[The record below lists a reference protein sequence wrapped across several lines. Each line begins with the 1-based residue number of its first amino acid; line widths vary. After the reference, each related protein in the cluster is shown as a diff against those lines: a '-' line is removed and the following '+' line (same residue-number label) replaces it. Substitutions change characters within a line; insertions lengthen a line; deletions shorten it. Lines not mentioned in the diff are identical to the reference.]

1 MCGIAGLI
9 DLTSRQRP
17 VPLGVLAAMAKALT
31 HRGPDEDG
39 FLEAPGIGLASRR
52 LSIVGLKNGRQP
64 VGNEDGRVQVVMNGE
79 IFEYPQ
85 LRSDLSQKGHQ
96 LVRDCDTEVIPH
108 LWEDLGVKMFDRL
121 QGQFAF
127 ALWDAN
133 QRRLLLARDRA
144 GIAPLFW
151 TRQRDAEGEWL
162 LFASEIKAL
171 LASGMVPARP
181 DRRGI
186 DHVFTMLA
194 VPGPIT
200 CFENIQALMLGH
212 YLDIQLGRSGEMAGV
227 QDRAYWS
234 LTFPDQGRE
243 ENPSDPKPL
252 VDRFEQL
259 MLQAIE
265 RRLRADVPV
274 VAYLSGGIDSSLV
287 VKMASHLR
295 KQPIPTFT
303 VAIRAEGYDES
314 GQAEAFAKMLGT
326 EHLTLTCGAKEIG
339 GAYPRLIQ
347 AAECPVSDTCR
358 GAILLLAQEVHQ
370 RGYKVVLT
378 GEGSDEALGGY
389 SWFKWNKIFSQLDRI
404 PGLPLSQL
412 ARRLVMR
419 FTSRGNRVP
428 WRLMGRLY
436 RIIGRHNA
444 WLDMYGHTNRYKRRV
459 YSESMLDALRNYIPY
474 QDLGI
479 DVAEH
484 ARWHPFHDSVWWGYR
499 VNLPGLLL
507 SSAGDRV
514 TMHSSVEG
522 RYPFLDE
529 DLVAFLSK
537 IHPDWKLRGLREKY
551 LLRLLGERWLPK
563 EMAWRK
569 KGIFQAPF
577 DIFFER
583 ESPAYLQQLISPES
597 LRKTGYFDPA
607 AVDWIRRNY
616 RQARPRSMRRVPFEV
631 TLSAV
636 VSTQLWHH
644 LFIDGTLADLPSLA
658 VSARPPTPLAASH
671 SL

>member
-9 DLTSRQRP
+9 DLTSSQRP
-17 VPLGVLAAMAKALT
+17 VPNGVLPAMAKALT

-39 FLEAPGIGLASRR
+39 FFVAPGIGLASRR
-52 LSIVGLKNGRQP
+52 LSIVGLHNGRQP
-64 VGNEDGRVQVVMNGE
+64 VGNEDGHIQVVMNGE
-79 IFEYPQ
+79 IFEYPSLRHDLQ
-85 LRSDLSQKGHQ
+85 LKGHR

-108 LWEDLGVKMFDRL
+108 LWEDLGEKMFDHL
-121 QGQFAF
+121 QGQFAL
-127 ALWDAN
+127 ALWDAQ

-151 TRQRDAEGEWL
+151 TRQKDANGEWL

-171 LASGMVPARP
+171 LASGMVPARA

-200 CFENIQALMLGH
+200 CFAGVQALVQGQ
-212 YLDIQLGRSGEMAGV
+212 YLDIQLRHAGDPAHV
-227 QDRAYWS
+227 RNRTYWQ
-234 LTFPDQGRE
+234 LDFPERGQE
-243 ENPSDPKPL
+243 ENPTDPKAH

-259 MLQAIE
+259 LLQAIE

-287 VKMASHLR
+287 VKMASHIR

-314 GQAEAFAKMLGT
+314 GQAETFARSLGT
-326 EHLTLTCGAKEIG
+326 EHVTLSCGAAEIG
-339 GAYPRLIQ
+339 GAYSRLIE

-389 SWFKWNKIFSQLDRI
+389 PWFKWNKIFSQLDRI
-404 PGLPLSQL
+404 PGVPLSQL

-428 WRLMGRLY
+428 WQLMRYMY
-436 RIIGRHNA
+436 RIVGNHNA

-459 YSESMLDALRNYIPY
+459 YSESMLDELKHYIPY

-479 DVAEH
+479 DVPQH
-484 ARWHPFHDSVWWGYR
+484 LRWHPFHDSVWWGYR

-529 DLVAFLSK
+529 DVVAFLAK
-537 IHPDWKLRGLREKY
+537 VHPDWKLRGLREKY
-551 LLRLLGERWLPK
+551 LLRLLGERWLPH
-563 EMAWRK
+563 EMAWRR

-577 DIFFER
+577 DIILAKD
-583 ESPAYLQQLISPES
+583 SPAYFKQLISHES

-607 AVDWIRRNY
+607 TVDWIRRSY
-616 RQARPRSMRRVPFEV
+616 RQARPRSLRRIPFEV

-644 LFIDGTLADLPSLA
+644 LYIDGTLADLPSRA
-658 VSARPPTPLAASH
+658 TSASRPNAQ
-671 SL
+671 